1 MASRLRLG
9 SHFFDAYTRKHW
21 NFQVMAHS
29 HIKLVQGLKTLLSII
44 IKKIGASEED
54 KELTGCT
61 YKLDMS
67 SPNFLVPIDE
77 SAIPQAA

>member
-1 MASRLRLG
+1 
-9 SHFFDAYTRKHW
+9 
-21 NFQVMAHS
+21 MAHS

-54 KELTGCT
+54 KELTGYT

-67 SPNFLVPIDE
+67 SANFLVSIDE
-77 SAIPQAA
+77 SLIPQAAWIRAIEDS